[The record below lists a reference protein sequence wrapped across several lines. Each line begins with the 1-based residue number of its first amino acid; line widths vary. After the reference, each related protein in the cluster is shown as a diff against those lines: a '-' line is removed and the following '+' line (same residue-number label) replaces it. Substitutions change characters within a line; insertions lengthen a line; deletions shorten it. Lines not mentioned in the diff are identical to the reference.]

1 METQNNQK
9 AKDQW
14 NNKSL
19 HTNNHPEW
27 IEFTKRKAQSGW
39 LEKKSSNYML
49 PTRVISALSTQIS
62 SKWRDG
68 R

>member
-27 IEFTKRKAQSGW
+27 IEFTKRKAQSG
-39 LEKKSSNYML
+39 
-49 PTRVISALSTQIS
+49 
-62 SKWRDG
+62 
-68 R
+68 